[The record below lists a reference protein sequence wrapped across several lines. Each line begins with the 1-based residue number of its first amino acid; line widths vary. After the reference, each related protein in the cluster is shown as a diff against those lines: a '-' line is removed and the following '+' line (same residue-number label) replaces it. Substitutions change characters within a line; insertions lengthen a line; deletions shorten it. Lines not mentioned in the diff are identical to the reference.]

1 MTRFSSLRIRLV
13 GTVFLAIAPALALM
27 YFFHLEEWAGFLVGL
42 LALAAAW
49 IGGERFILRQVR
61 ALYNATRRLAAGD
74 LSSRTGLGNAKGE
87 LGQLAHTFD
96 TMAESLQ
103 QRARER
109 EDTERTLLN
118 RALQQTVVAA
128 LGQFALVG
136 NDLNGLLNQA
146 VMLVSQTLEVEFC
159 RIHELLPE
167 SESMILR
174 AGVGWQRGLVGKATV
189 STSPETQAGYTL
201 ATGEPVV
208 VDDFNTER
216 RHKPAPLLREHGI
229 VSGVTVA
236 IAPRQQTFGVLGVHT
251 AKPRK
256 FTGEEVHFLISVATA
271 LALAVE
277 RNRAEVELQKLAVFA
292 QLNPNPALELAP
304 DGTITY
310 FNDAA
315 LKLALSVQKDH
326 PRDVLPPDLGEILN
340 TCLATGYSKTH
351 LESRVDDRTLSWSFH
366 PVAASRVVHCYVED
380 ITGRLNLESQLL
392 QAQKM
397 ESVGQLAAGVAH
409 DFNNMLTIIQGHA
422 GMLMSRPQLPKAM
435 MDSAQAVSFAAERA
449 AGLTRQLLMFSR
461 KNVMSLKPLD
471 LRDVV
476 GTMSKML
483 HRILGETVTLEY
495 QPPAEL
501 PLVEA
506 DTGMV
511 EQVIMNLSVNARDAM
526 PKGGVLS
533 IGLGAVNIGPEY
545 LQIRPEA
552 RPGLFVCLR
561 VSDNGCGMD
570 AATMSRIFEPF
581 YTTKEIG
588 KGTGLGLATVYG
600 IIKQHGG
607 WVEVASEPGR
617 GTSFSAFFAAS
628 GETAQAATLG
638 SDPTAFIRGGHET
651 ILVVEDEPVIR
662 DLAHLILEECGYRI
676 LDAANGKEA
685 MDVWER
691 HRNEIHLLL
700 TDMVMPEGV
709 SGVELAEKLLN
720 QKARLKIIF
729 ASGYTVDDL
738 STDFLKRNN
747 HAHFLQKPYTRATL
761 ARTVRQALDGIP
773 APSVE
778 VQASD
783 H

>member
-1 MTRFSSLRIRLV
+1 M
-13 GTVFLAIAPALALM
+13 GTVFLAIAPALAMM

-49 IGGERFILRQVR
+49 FGGERFILRQVR

-74 LSSRTGLGNAKGE
+74 LSSRTGLGDAKGE
-87 LGQLAHTFD
+87 LGQLASTFD

-109 EDTERTLLN
+109 EETERTLVN

-136 NDLNGLLNQA
+136 NDLNALLNQA
-146 VMLVSQTLEVEFC
+146 VMLVTQTLDVEFC
-159 RIHELLPE
+159 GIHELLPD

-174 AGVGWQRGLVGKATV
+174 AGVGWKRGLVGSATA
-189 STSPETQAGYTL
+189 STSAETQAGYTL

-208 VDDFNTER
+208 VEDFRNER
-216 RHKPAPLLREHGI
+216 RHQPPPLLVKHGI
-229 VSGVTVA
+229 AGSVTVA
-236 IAPRQQTFGVLGVHT
+236 IAPRQRTFGVLGVHT
-251 AKPRK
+251 TTPRK

-277 RNRAEVELQKLAVFA
+277 RTRAEAELQKLAVFA
-292 QLNPNPALELAP
+292 QLNPNAALELKP

-326 PRDVLPPDLGEILN
+326 PRDVLPPDLKAILEN
-340 TCLATGYSKTH
+340 CLGTGRSQSNV
-351 LESRVDDRTLSWSFH
+351 ESQVEGRTLAWSFH
-366 PVAASRVVHCYVED
+366 PVGASRLVHCYVED
-380 ITGRLNLESQLL
+380 ITERLNLEGQLL

-422 GMLMSRPQLPKAM
+422 GMLISRPQLPQVMK
-435 MDSAQAVSFAAERA
+435 DSVQAISFAAERA
-449 AGLTRQLLMFSR
+449 ASLTRQLLMFSR
-461 KNVMSLKPLD
+461 KNVMQLNPLD

-476 GTMSKML
+476 GNMSKML
-483 HRILGETVTLEY
+483 QRILGETITLEY
-495 QPPAEL
+495 HPPAAL

-506 DTGMV
+506 DAGMV
-511 EQVIMNLSVNARDAM
+511 EQVVMNLAVNARDAM
-526 PKGGVLS
+526 PKGGTLS
-533 IGLGAVNIGPEY
+533 ISLSTVEISPEY
-545 LQIRPEA
+545 LRLRPEA
-552 RPGLFVCLR
+552 RPGTFVCLR
-561 VSDNGCGMD
+561 VTDTGSGMD

-600 IIKQHGG
+600 IIKQHDG
-607 WVEVASEPGR
+607 WIEVASEPGR
-617 GTSFSAFFAAS
+617 GTTFNAFFGATTNNAHAAKQD
-628 GETAQAATLG
+628 T
-638 SDPTAFIRGGHET
+638 DPTAFIRGGHET
-651 ILVVEDEPVIR
+651 ILIVEDEPVIR
-662 DLAHLILEECGYRI
+662 ELARLILQECGYHI
-676 LDAANGKEA
+676 LEAANGREA
-685 MDVWER
+685 IAIWER
-691 HRNEIHLLL
+691 HRQDIALLL

-709 SGVELAEKLLN
+709 SGVELAEQLLA
-720 QKARLKIIF
+720 QQARLKIIF

-747 HAHFLQKPYTRATL
+747 HAHFLQKPYSRVNL
-761 ARTVRQALDGIP
+761 ARTVRQALDGIHPQPIP
-773 APSVE
+773 ATV
-778 VQASD
+778 A
-783 H
+783 